1 MEFNFDKE
9 TKKFYLPN
17 NMTFEDYFKELTIL
31 DDYIMAEIN
40 NDYIRFSK
48 NSKKVKFVGKGH
60 NEEIFV
66 VNVNQVIYILNLFEF
81 KRYKIKDKDGNIKK
95 KIDNDLDFDE
105 IIYLE
110 NILEKEEYNKVQT
123 PMKEDISLNNLSL
136 LYFDYQKHEYKEDGK
151 FELTKERED
160 FFNQLKT
167 LIKNNN
173 FIPICGPKSIGK
185 TTSILYYAKKNYKNQ
200 YFYINLSYCKNLLL
214 NDKYEQL
221 YLCICKELCNCLK
234 FEEITQFYNYISN
247 QKYSNI
253 MKLVLGIIQ
262 YLDKNFINNQFFIII
277 DQYKEK
283 IDKKYNIIQEIELRT
298 KVDDRFNI
306 LVCSSINEYDLR
318 NSIQNRL
325 KQNTNFY
332 LNFLFVNK
340 LIYIKDNNLTDF
352 KDEEKELLKQS
363 GNLFQFYYKILENK
377 SYKNKGISEIKKE
390 IMNHIIEDINEYF
403 DENDYEKKKEIIRT
417 IHQNI
422 DQKKK
427 FIELKE
433 NLNLFPFKYF
443 NLNVNNK
450 NFFRIN
456 DLKEDTEIII
466 SESYPIVID
475 CINQIFQSSKYELKK
490 LKGNKLTVNIKK
502 AIQYINLEENFNDYL
517 WLYRKNNNFY
527 ECKIIEKILITSLL
541 NLNDEDAKTI
551 SNCTNNITN
560 INESIL
566 ITLRHQ
572 NAKHFDTGI
581 LKLKRI
587 DTNNIK
593 YFELYLFQ
601 ETLKKKAEERLSI
614 TTLNED
620 KACLKYLFFIKSSIR
635 IENIFFSYIFNK
647 DSLDT
652 TTMNYCQENKINY
665 QIYEDQKPDLQDS
678 GIETKIRLRVEY
690 PILPKENEK
699 EKEEFLLDNL
709 EIDYSVDKRKLENQY
724 ERLKEFLSKKR
735 NITNNDDELNN
746 KIKSFQKY
754 VNSEFRNYEIRDKT
768 IQEFL
773 MNQENEDIP
782 GISYI
787 VDNKTQKYLKD
798 IKFSKKELKNLFSLM
813 NFYNSDL
820 DILKIIKLK
829 GVSTYDIQNYDCA
842 LISIKD
848 KEKFFIDLKKKMS
861 YLLSENKL
869 VGEAIILGEAFYL
882 IKFAPKKII
891 SYVKKTQK
899 NQKK

>member
-1 MEFNFDKE
+1 M
-9 TKKFYLPN
+9 
-17 NMTFEDYFKELTIL
+17 
-31 DDYIMAEIN
+31 
-40 NDYIRFSK
+40 
-48 NSKKVKFVGKGH
+48 
-60 NEEIFV
+60 
-66 VNVNQVIYILNLFEF
+66 FEF

-95 KIDNDLDFDE
+95 KINNNLDFDE

-160 FFNQLKT
+160 FFNQLNT
-167 LIKNNN
+167 LTRDNN

-185 TTSILYYAKKNYKNQ
+185 TASILYYAKKNYKNQ

-221 YLCICKELCNCLK
+221 YLCICKELCNCLE

-283 IDKKYNIIQEIELRT
+283 IDKKYKVIRDIELRT
-298 KVDDRFNI
+298 KIDDRFNV
-306 LVCSSINEYDLR
+306 LVCCSINEFDLR
-318 NSIQNRL
+318 NSIQTRFE
-325 KQNTNFY
+325 QNTHFY

-352 KDEEKELLKQS
+352 KDEEKKLLKQL
-363 GNLFQFYYKILENK
+363 GNLFSFYYKILENK
-377 SYKNKGISEIKKE
+377 SYKNKPISEIKKI
-390 IMNHIIEDINEYF
+390 IMNQINEDINEYF
-403 DENDYEKKKEIIRT
+403 DENDYEKKKEIIRA
-417 IHQNI
+417 IHNNI
-422 DQKKK
+422 DKKKK

-443 NLNVNNK
+443 YLNVNNK

-466 SESYPIVID
+466 AESYPIVID
-475 CINQIFQSSKYELKK
+475 CINQIFQFSKYELKK
-490 LKGNKLTVNIKK
+490 IKENELTVNIKK
-502 AIQYINLEENFNDYL
+502 TIQSNCLKENFNDFL
-517 WLYRKNNNFY
+517 WFYRKNNNFFD
-527 ECKIIEKILITSLL
+527 CKIKEKILITSLL

-566 ITLRHQ
+566 ITLKHQ
-572 NAKHFDTGI
+572 NAKHFDTAI

-587 DTNNIK
+587 DTNNVK

-601 ETLKKKAEERLSI
+601 GTIKKKADERLSI

-620 KACLKYLFFIKSSIR
+620 KACLEYLLFIKSSIR
-635 IENIFFSYIFNK
+635 IENIFFSYIFNN

-652 TTMNYCQENKINY
+652 TTMNYCKEIKINY
-665 QIYEDQKPDLQDS
+665 LIYEDQKPDLQDS
-678 GIETKIRLRVEY
+678 GIDSKIRLRVEY
-690 PILPKENEK
+690 PILPKENK
-699 EKEEFLLDNL
+699 REEFLLNNL
-709 EIDYSVDKRKLENQY
+709 EIDYSVEKSKIKDQYNRLEQ
-724 ERLKEFLSKKR
+724 FLSKKR
-735 NITNNDDELNN
+735 NITNNGDLNN

-754 VNSEFRNYEIRDKT
+754 VKNNFRNYEIREKT
-768 IQEFL
+768 IQEYL
-773 MNQENEDIP
+773 MNQENEDIA

-787 VDNKTQKYLKD
+787 VDNETKKYLKD
-798 IKFSKKELKNLFSLM
+798 IKFSKEELETLFILM
-813 NFYNSDL
+813 NFYNNDL

-829 GVSTYDIQNYDCA
+829 YICSNDIQNYDCA
-842 LISIKD
+842 LISIKG
-848 KEKFFIDLKKKMS
+848 KEKYFIDMNKKNS

-869 VGEAIILGEAFYL
+869 FDYIFFGEFYL

-891 SYVKKTQK
+891 SYAKKTQK
-899 NQKK
+899 PQLK